1 MSPLSGM
8 GVSGAGKAKF
18 RTEEMIGG
26 ASADLRAPQ
35 PRGSVSRFLLALLG
49 LLGVLMFLGLGIWQ
63 LERRVWKLDLIARVD
78 QRIHAA
84 VVDAPAPKDWSGLN
98 AADYE
103 YRHVR
108 LNGRFEGHANTL
120 VQAVTDLGG
129 GYWVLTP
136 MRTDSGFVVL
146 VNRGFIPQERR
157 AEFERESGGS
167 TAPETVEGLLRVSEP
182 GGGFLHSNDPA
193 AKRWYSRDVVAIA
206 KARGLTDVAP
216 YFVDAGASGAESW
229 PRGGLTVVNF
239 RNSHLVYALT
249 WFALAAMLAIALA
262 RPIFAS
268 RQERG
273 AAG

>member
-1 MSPLSGM
+1 MSPISGM
-8 GVSGAGKAKF
+8 GVSAAGRAKF

-26 ASADLRAPQ
+26 AGMGSRAAP
-35 PRGSVSRFLLALLG
+35 PRGSASRFLFALLG
-49 LLGVLMFLGLGIWQ
+49 LLGILVFLGLGTWQ
-63 LERRVWKLDLIARVD
+63 LERRVWKLDLIARVN

-84 VVDAPAPKDWSGLN
+84 VVDAPAPQHWSGLS
-98 AADYE
+98 ASDYE

-108 LNGRFEGHANTL
+108 LTGRFEGNANTL
-120 VQAVTDLGG
+120 VRAVTELGG

-136 MRTDSGFVVL
+136 MRAEGGFVVL
-146 VNRGFIPQERR
+146 VNRGFIPQERK

-167 TAPETVEGLLRVSEP
+167 TAPTVVDGLLRVSEP
-182 GGGFLHSNDPA
+182 GGGFLRSNDPA
-193 AKRWYSRDVVAIA
+193 ANRWYSRDVVAIA

-216 YFVDAGASGAESW
+216 YFVDAGASGAEGW
-229 PRGGLTVVNF
+229 PRGGLTVVSF

-262 RPIFAS
+262 RPIFAG
-268 RQERG
+268 RPERG